1 VIGLESTALAVAGG
15 LVLLVVVA
23 WLAIRA
29 RSGRSRVTSVA
40 DVEGSTGLVVIGPI
54 SGKGLRRPAQ
64 SMNGLPFQPES
75 DGLERICR
83 LLEHNGLGTGIKVLT
98 IVPASASQVGSGF
111 AVNLARTLAA
121 EGKNVLLVLADLRH
135 GAARPTLGLSRL
147 NGLAELLEGDAS
159 EPVTALVS
167 VTEHLLVLP
176 CGRTA
181 TDPAEL
187 LAKPAL
193 RKIIGSLRDLGLI
206 AIIDAPPAS
215 FTDDVI
221 PLARVADA
229 TLLIVQAG
237 SRWAEVERAARTLR
251 QGRAGDPAAVL
262 VGTRRLRS
270 LAVGVPARPSADTGR
285 GV

>member
-1 VIGLESTALAVAGG
+1 VIGLESMALAVAGG
-15 LVLLVVVA
+15 LVLLVAVA
-23 WLAIRA
+23 WLAT
-29 RSGRSRVTSVA
+29 RSGRARVSTVA

-54 SGKGLRRPAQ
+54 SGKGLRGPAQ
-64 SMNGLPFQPES
+64 SMNGLPFQPEP

-83 LLEHNGLGTGIKVLT
+83 LLEHNGLGTSIRVLT
-98 IVPASASQVGSGF
+98 IVPASAGQVGSGF
-111 AVNLARTLAA
+111 AVNLARTLAG
-121 EGKNVLLVLADLRH
+121 EGKNVLLILADLRH
-135 GAARPTLGLSRL
+135 GATRPTLGLSRL
-147 NGLAELLEGDAS
+147 NGLAELLEGNAG

-187 LAKPAL
+187 LARPAL

-215 FTDDVI
+215 FAHDVL

-237 SRWAEVERAARTLR
+237 SRRAEVERAARTLR

-270 LAVGVPARPSADTGR
+270 LAVGIPARPGIDTGR